1 MRVTGQGEE
10 AGEST
15 NKGGVW
21 GVSQTAK
28 GPQARRGAWTDYILL
43 VQGAGI
49 QCRKGARIRPRMS

>member
-1 MRVTGQGEE
+1 MRVKGQGEE

-43 VQGAGI
+43 V
-49 QCRKGARIRPRMS
+49 